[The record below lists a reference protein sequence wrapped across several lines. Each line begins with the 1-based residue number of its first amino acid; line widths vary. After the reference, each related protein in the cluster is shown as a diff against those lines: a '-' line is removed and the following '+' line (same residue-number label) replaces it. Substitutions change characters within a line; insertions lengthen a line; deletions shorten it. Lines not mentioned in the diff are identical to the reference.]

1 MNREV
6 YMATMKV
13 LIAYSSRFGHS
24 LKIAEEMS
32 NVFKNNHVAV
42 DICNL
47 ETVATLPHPMN
58 EYNAVIIAA
67 SIRYG
72 KFHEKLNEFIV
83 QYRNEL
89 KNTLDVFIPINLVA
103 RKPHK
108 RLLENNNYVNK
119 FLTEVGWQPSKINI
133 MPGALEYPKYNFLDR
148 SMIKFIMWMTK
159 GEMDTS
165 KTIDYTDWDEVRA
178 LTKEIHQS
186 LLSKSI

>member
-1 MNREV
+1 
-6 YMATMKV
+6 MATMTI

-24 LKIAEEMS
+24 LKIAEEMGK
-32 NVFKNNHVAV
+32 VFKNQQVAV

-47 ETVATLPHPMN
+47 ETVTTLPHPIQ
-58 EYNAVIIAA
+58 EYDAVIITA

-72 KFHEKLNEFIV
+72 KFHKKLNEFIA
-83 QYRNEL
+83 QYHNEL
-89 KNTLDVFIPINLVA
+89 KDTLDVFMPINLVA

-108 RLLENNNYVNK
+108 RLLDNNNYVNK
-119 FLTEVGWQPSKINI
+119 FLTEANWQPSKINI

-165 KTIDYTDWDEVRA
+165 KTIDYTDWDEVRSFS
-178 LTKEIHQS
+178 KEIHQEI
-186 LLSKSI
+186 LLKL

>member
-119 FLTEVGWQPSKINI
+119 FLAEVGWQPSKINI

>member
-1 MNREV
+1 
-6 YMATMKV
+6 MATHKV

-24 LKIAEEMS
+24 LKIAEAMG

-42 DICNL
+42 DIYNL
-47 ETVATLPHPMN
+47 ETVTTLPN
-58 EYNAVIIAA
+58 SIKEYDAVIITA

-72 KFHEKLNEFIV
+72 KFHKKLNEFIA
-83 QYRNEL
+83 QYKEAL
-89 KNTLDVFIPINLVA
+89 KDTLDVFIPINLVA

-119 FLTEVGWQPSKINI
+119 FLEEAAWQPSKINI

-178 LTKEIHQS
+178 FAQS
-186 LLSKSI
+186 IREAIAP

>member
-1 MNREV
+1 
-6 YMATMKV
+6 MATMKV

-24 LKIAEEMS
+24 LKIAEEMG

-42 DICNL
+42 DLCNL
-47 ETVATLPHPMN
+47 ETVTTLPNPIQG
-58 EYNAVIIAA
+58 YDAVIITA

-72 KFHEKLNEFIV
+72 KFHKKLNEFIA
-83 QYRNEL
+83 QYKTEL
-89 KNTLDVFIPINLVA
+89 KDTLDVFIPINLVA

-108 RLLENNNYVNK
+108 RLLENNNYVQK
-119 FLTEVGWQPSKINI
+119 FLEEAGWQPSKINI

-178 LTKEIHQS
+178 FAGEVQQS